1 MDNEMM
7 AKINELLKANGNQ
20 ELSLDDLTAVAGGTA
35 LDDWSVYM
43 NKVVEEK
50 NAFKKEICE
59 RTGMRTVEKAILTN
73 QLSPAEQKKW
83 SEINEAYRKGLD
95 DLVAMSKKN

>member
-7 AKINELLKANGNQ
+7 AKINDMLEADEKQKLNL
-20 ELSLDDLTAVAGGTA
+20 EDLDDVAGGSA
-35 LDDWSVYM
+35 LDEWTVRM
-43 NKVVEEK
+43 VKVTDERR
-50 NAFKKEICE
+50 AFKNEICQ

-83 SEINEAYRKGLD
+83 SEINDAYRQCCD
-95 DLVAMSKKN
+95 DLVAMSKKD